1 MQRDGQ
7 DDNFQLSSQSSS
19 GEQRTGPAVGDFE
32 RGNKGVVKHQQY
44 LCRCISGT
52 KGEDKYLI

>member
-7 DDNFQLSSQSSS
+7 DDNFQLSSQSST
-19 GEQRTGPAVGDFE
+19 GEQRTSPAVGDFK
-32 RGNKGVVKHQQY
+32 RGNKGVVKHQHY

-52 KGEDKYLI
+52 KGDDKYLI

>member
-1 MQRDGQ
+1 MIT
-7 DDNFQLSSQSSS
+7 SSYHLRVHLGSKERVLQS
-19 GEQRTGPAVGDFE
+19 GILNE
-32 RGNKGVVKHQQY
+32 GNKGVVKHQQY

>member
-7 DDNFQLSSQSSS
+7 GDNFQLSSQSSS